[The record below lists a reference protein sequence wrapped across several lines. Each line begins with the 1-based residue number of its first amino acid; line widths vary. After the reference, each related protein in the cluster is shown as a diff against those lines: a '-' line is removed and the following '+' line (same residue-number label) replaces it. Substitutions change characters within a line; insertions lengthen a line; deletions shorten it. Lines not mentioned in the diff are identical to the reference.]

1 MNDLIPVD
9 GLKGRLGK
17 PYRPG
22 PELVSAANVAMTLG
36 VPLLL
41 TGEPGCGKTDSAF
54 AVALWLALLRNP
66 GLKDWDPASSEHGL
80 LECYIRSDTRSK
92 DLLYRYDAVRRFGD
106 AQHGSETRRADAQ
119 DARHYIDLEPL
130 GRALASPERRVVLVD
145 EIDKAQRD
153 LPNDLL
159 RELDQGQFEIP
170 EIERDADKLFGRPV
184 ESDGV
189 PLRRTM
195 GRRHRLQSHQP
206 FIVLTSNEE
215 RQLPDAFLRRC
226 VFFYIRFPTDERLL
240 EILQGWYP
248 QEPRDFLV
256 ASGVLFNQLRKTQGL
271 TKKPSSSEL
280 LRWIEALTTV
290 ICRADPQVRDRICRL
305 AASAKRGGDGVPWRD
320 VPSLGCLLKH
330 REDWEK
336 LEAL

>member
-1 MNDLIPVD
+1 MTDLIPVD
-9 GLKGRLGK
+9 GLRGRLGK

-22 PELVSAANVAMTLG
+22 VALVSAANVAMTLG

-41 TGEPGCGKTDSAF
+41 TGEPGCGKTDFAF
-54 AVALWLALLRNP
+54 AVALWLARLRDP
-66 GLKDWDPASSEHGL
+66 RLAQWDPASRDHGL

-106 AQHGSETRRADAQ
+106 AQHGSEQRRADAQ
-119 DARHYIDLEPL
+119 DARHYMDLEPL
-130 GRALASPERRVVLVD
+130 GHALASRERRVVLVD

-170 EIERDADKLFGRPV
+170 EIERDADERFGRTV
-184 ESDGV
+184 ESGGV
-189 PLRRTM
+189 ALRRTM
-195 GRRHRLQSHQP
+195 GDRNRPQKHKP

-226 VFFYIRFPTDERLL
+226 VFFYIRFPKDDELL
-240 EILQGWYP
+240 TILRGWFP
-248 QEPRDFLV
+248 EEPSDFLS
-256 ASGVLFNQLRKTQGL
+256 ATGTLFNQLRKTQGL
-271 TKKPSSSEL
+271 TKKPSTSEL

-290 ICRADPQVRDRICRL
+290 ICRAEPKVRAQIRRL
-305 AASAKRGGDGVPWRD
+305 ADRAKKQGVPWGE

-336 LEAL
+336 IEAL